1 MTFQCIH
8 VCSITQL
15 CLSLC
20 NPKDCSPPGSSVHGI
35 SQTRIQEW
43 IAISFSTIYTCLLGL
58 FDFPTVSLHWFTSSL
73 SLSIFQISTIILL
86 KLDSKATSAVQ
97 ITYLYYD
104 FLFQTTFKT
113 FPLGNQLIGSNS
125 NTQIKHIFPP
135 PFYPMCLASGAG
147 WGMQIGNNLLPPYS
161 VPRIGI
167 SSAVIGDMTKAN
179 KARKSPICFF
189 PIHFSSSL
197 P

>member
-1 MTFQCIH
+1 MTFQYVH

-73 SLSIFQISTIILL
+73 SLSIFHISTIKLL
-86 KLDSKATSAVQ
+86 KLDSKAISAVQ
-97 ITYLYYD
+97 ISYLYSD
-104 FLFQTTFKT
+104 FLFQTIFKT
-113 FPLGNQLIGSNS
+113 LPLGNQLIGSNS

-135 PFYPMCLASGAG
+135 PFYPMCLASGGKKKKKECRQA
-147 WGMQIGNNLLPPYS
+147 IIFYHLILS
-161 VPRIGI
+161 LELE
-167 SSAVIGDMTKAN
+167 
-179 KARKSPICFF
+179 F
-189 PIHFSSSL
+189 PVL
-197 P
+197 